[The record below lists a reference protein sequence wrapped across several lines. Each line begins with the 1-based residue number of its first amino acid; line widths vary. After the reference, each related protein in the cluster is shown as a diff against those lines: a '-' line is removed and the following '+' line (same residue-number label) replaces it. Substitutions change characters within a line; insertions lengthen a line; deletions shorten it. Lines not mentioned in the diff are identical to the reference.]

1 MKFEV
6 IILYS
11 NWYVIQVQPKSEYR
25 LCSKINDRVSKNLYI
40 DCFVP
45 QAEYLYKK
53 DGVFEKRIRPLF
65 SGYIF
70 VITNSIKDFYEA
82 LKKIDGFKRILKD
95 GESFVPINQDEADF
109 IAGITDSDRSISL
122 SEGYI
127 LNSKIIITSGP
138 LVGNEGIIK
147 KIDRHKRVGFIEFTF
162 MGQPQL
168 VKMPLEIVSKA

>member
-1 MKFEV
+1 M
-6 IILYS
+6 YS

-25 LCSKINDRVSKNLYI
+25 LCTKIKDRISKDLYR

-65 SGYIF
+65 PGYIF
-70 VITNSIKDFYEA
+70 VSTDNVKNFYDS
-82 LKKIDGFKRILKD
+82 LKKIDGFKRILKS
-95 GESFVPINQDEADF
+95 GEDFTPISSEEAGF
-109 IAGITDSDRSISL
+109 ISGITDDEYNISL
-122 SEGYI
+122 SAGFI
-127 LNSKIIITSGP
+127 IDSKITITSGP

-147 KIDRHKRVGFIEFTF
+147 KIDRHKRIGLIEINF

-168 VKMPLEIVSKA
+168 VKMPLEIISKS